1 MFVRSRSALAFAL
14 FLGLTACDS
23 GGGRSSSTPTTPP
36 PPPPPAPSIAGE
48 WSGSEV
54 VDTVRPDD
62 LCVSA
67 KYIEDRR
74 ARSVPVS
81 ATFSLN
87 GTAITIVYHHTFG
100 DYTATGTLDG
110 HTFTATTTAADPA
123 EHSMECRVPGTG
135 RVRTRIASFAAQTIE
150 GTANEGFTSITA
162 HVWTRENTRS
172 TDGKN
177 TDPVATEATLTLTK
191 P

>member
-1 MFVRSRSALAFAL
+1 MFDRSRPALALVLLLAL
-14 FLGLTACDS
+14 AACDS

-87 GTAITIVYHHTFG
+87 GTAITIVY
-100 DYTATGTLDG
+100 GTLDG